1 MSVRVSKGIPPA
13 KMNQLLTAAKGQVS
27 EEDYERLQS
36 LLTDLQMF
44 GLSAYL
50 NTEIGKIMSG
60 IQWELKIEES
70 PEFGEALTACDE
82 AFLGAV
88 LKNMCREMGLS
99 PRGHKKVLC
108 ARLYEADVPEIV
120 AIIEPYLEEAENLPQ
135 VIPLYQSSLAAIKG
149 KLEDLYRI
157 APDEFNR
164 RKKVIEQAIQERQRG
179 QVWTMPQFTV
189 SELQDILRSA
199 NRLYR

>member
-1 MSVRVSKGIPPA
+1 MVVSGPKGIPPA
-13 KMNQLLTAAKGQVS
+13 KMNQLLAAAKGQVS
-27 EEDYERLQS
+27 EEDYEKLQS
-36 LLTDLQMF
+36 LLADLQMF

-50 NTEIGKIMSG
+50 NAEIGKIMSG
-60 IQWELKIEES
+60 IQWELEIEES

-82 AFLGAV
+82 AFLGEV
-88 LKNMCREMGLS
+88 LKDMCRDMGLS

-120 AIIEPYLEEAENLPQ
+120 EIIAPYLEKVENLPQ
-135 VIPLYQSSLAAIKG
+135 AIPLYQSSLRDIKG

-164 RKKVIEQAIQERQRG
+164 RMKVIEKAIGERLRGKTITMSQFNLDDLQE
-179 QVWTMPQFTV
+179 
-189 SELQDILRSA
+189 ILRSA
-199 NRLYR
+199 KRLYR